1 MWGSL
6 LCMNTHVSRSLFAL
20 TSHLLSTG
28 CPIYITAPGEEEETQ
43 IANPAVSIS
52 GIEGNITLD
61 IINLPNFKSNDLPS
75 IESSTDY
82 PLFSE
87 WIKSDENALLNT
99 TSLDRTMCANLPD
112 FRNPLPFNGAGSPGL
127 TMSGVVPSIFGKS
140 ADGVVF
146 LYDRHLVL
154 LENTVDNPVSF
165 TLVILAISH
174 VYFRSQTNHI
184 LCTCCYFYLNS
195 SPMVGAALSWPLK
208 IPLPGSPSNATMSRE
223 TFITKIIVSYHI
235 SLQHAQLTPSQKK
248 SSY

>member
-1 MWGSL
+1 
-6 LCMNTHVSRSLFAL
+6 MNTHVSRSLFAL

-28 CPIYITAPGEEEETQ
+28 CPIYITAPGEEEAIQ
-43 IANPAVSIS
+43 IANPSVSIS
-52 GIEGNITLD
+52 GIEGNITLA

-112 FRNPLPFNGAGSPGL
+112 FRTPLPSFDGAGSPGL
-127 TMSGVVPSIFGKS
+127 TMPGVFPSIFAKS
-140 ADGVVF
+140 YDEEIGSEVVF

-165 TLVILAISH
+165 ILVILAISH
-174 VYFRSQTNHI
+174 VYFRSQDNRI

-195 SPMVGAALSWPLK
+195 SPTVGAALSWPLT
-208 IPLPGSPSNATMSRE
+208 IPLPVSPLNATMSRE

-235 SLQHAQLTPSQKK
+235 CLQHAQLTPSQKK